1 MKKQLKIYK
10 LHFTSP
16 LHLSTQRADY
26 GISQTTIP
34 SDTMYAALTACLAKL
49 GEDIPDK
56 GDLGCTISSLF
67 PFYQPKEGKA
77 MYFLPRPL
85 LSEAPKAEIKEMK
98 KIKKV
103 AWFEVSAFNDM
114 LAGKNPFESF
124 EILGKYLIPQDK
136 NFGFKNEKEDKNEKQ
151 KKSEKHTDF
160 CHSQVSERVSIS
172 DRTMQSD
179 AEPFYMDRVYFREK
193 SGLYFIAEG
202 NTELLDKAL
211 KLLALE
217 GIGTDRNVGNGFFE
231 YESDTLDLD
240 LPDNANHILTLSSF
254 CPETKDQLTEMLSSD
269 KATYELQRRGGWIT
283 TPPNQSLRKNV
294 IYMFAAGSVLKHDAN
309 EICTLGKIVNLK
321 PELSDVKHP
330 IWRCGKALFIPINV

>member
-49 GEDIPDK
+49 GEKIPAN

-67 PFYQPKEGKA
+67 PFYQSEKGEA

-85 LSEAPKAEIKEMK
+85 LSHIPTDKIEEMK

-103 AWFEVSAFNDM
+103 AWFEVSAFNKM
-114 LAGKNPFESF
+114 LLGNNPFETF
-124 EILGKYLIPQDK
+124 KVKGKYLLPNGK
-136 NFGFKNEKEDKNEKQ
+136 EFGKNEKKEEY
-151 KKSEKHTDF
+151 SDF
-160 CHSQVSERVSIS
+160 CHSQVSERVSIE
-172 DRTMQSD
+172 DRTGQSD

-193 SGLYFIAEG
+193 SGLYFIVEG
-202 NTELLDKAL
+202 DTGLLDKAI

-231 YESDTLDLD
+231 YEKDSIAIDK
-240 LPDNANHILTLSSF
+240 PDKAEHILALSSF
-254 CPETKDQLTEMLSSD
+254 CPESKEQLESMLSSD
-269 KATYELQRRGGWIT
+269 EATYELQRRGGWIT
-283 TPPNQSLRKNV
+283 TAPIQSIRKNV
-294 IYMFAAGSVLKHDAN
+294 IYMLTAGSVLKYEAHD
-309 EICTLGKIVNLK
+309 ICSLGKIVNLRPDIIK
-321 PELSDVKHP
+321 NEHP
-330 IWRCGKALFIPINV
+330 IWRCGRALFVPIKV

>member
-16 LHLSTQRADY
+16 VHLSTQRADY

-49 GEDIPDK
+49 GEEIPNN

-67 PFYQPKEGKA
+67 PFYQKGNGDA

-85 LSEAPKAEIKEMK
+85 LSESPTAEIKEMK

-103 AWFEVSAFNDM
+103 AWFEESAFNAM
-114 LAGKNPFESF
+114 LAGNNPFTSF
-124 EILGKYLIPQDK
+124 EIKGKYLLPKGND
-136 NFGFKNEKEDKNEKQ
+136 FGKNEKNEDY
-151 KKSEKHTDF
+151 TDF

-179 AEPFYMDRVYFREK
+179 ADPFYMDRVFLREK

-231 YESDTLDLD
+231 YEPTTIEMN

-254 CPETKDQLTEMLSSD
+254 CPESKEQLTEMLSSD

-294 IYMFAAGSVLKHDAN
+294 IYMLTAGSVLKHDAN

>member
-10 LHFTSP
+10 LHFTFP

-34 SDTMYAALTACLAKL
+34 SDTIYAALTACLAKL
-49 GEDIPDK
+49 GEKIPDN

-67 PFYQPKEGKA
+67 PFYQSKDGEA

-85 LSEAPKAEIKEMK
+85 LSESPTAEIKEMK

-103 AWFEVSAFNDM
+103 AWLEVSAFNAM
-114 LAGKNPFESF
+114 LAGNNPFTSF
-124 EILGKYLIPQDK
+124 EIKGKYLLPKGKD
-136 NFGFKNEKEDKNEKQ
+136 FGKNEKNEDY
-151 KKSEKHTDF
+151 TDF
-160 CHSQVSERVSIS
+160 CHSQVSERVSIT

-179 AEPFYMDRVYFREK
+179 AEPFYMDRVFFREK

-231 YESDTLDLD
+231 YEPATIELN
-240 LPDNANHILTLSSF
+240 LPNNSNHILTLSSF
-254 CPETKDQLTEMLSSD
+254 CPESKEQLDSMLDSD

-294 IYMFAAGSVLKHDAN
+294 IYMLAAGSVLKHDAN
-309 EICTLGKIVNLK
+309 DICTFGKIVNLR
-321 PELSDVKHP
+321 PEIIKNQHS

>member
-1 MKKQLKIYK
+1 MKKKLKIYK

-34 SDTMYAALTACLAKL
+34 SDTIYAALTACLAKL

-85 LSEAPKAEIKEMK
+85 LSHIPTEKIEEMK

-103 AWFEVSAFNDM
+103 AWLEVSAFNAM
-114 LAGKNPFESF
+114 LAGNNPFTSF
-124 EILGKYLIPQDK
+124 EIKGKYLLPKEKD
-136 NFGFKNEKEDKNEKQ
+136 FGKNEKKEDY
-151 KKSEKHTDF
+151 TDF
-160 CHSQVSERVSIS
+160 CHSQVSERVSIT

-179 AEPFYMDRVYFREK
+179 AVPFYMDRVFFREK
-193 SGLYFIAEG
+193 SGLYFIAQG

-231 YESDTLDLD
+231 YEFDTLDLE
-240 LPDNANHILTLSSF
+240 LPDNANHILALSSF
-254 CPETKDQLTEMLSSD
+254 CPETKEQLTEMLQSD

-294 IYMFAAGSVLKHDAN
+294 IYMLAAGSVFKHDVN
-309 EICTLGKIVNLK
+309 DICTFGKIVNLRPDIIK
-321 PELSDVKHP
+321 DEHP
-330 IWRCGKALFIPINV
+330 IWRCGRAMFIPINV